1 MALQLKK
8 AERKKAKLKLGMSAP
23 SGGGKTLGALLI
35 AYGLMKEK
43 YPKLPDA
50 ELWAKIAIID
60 SENGSGELYAN
71 TEKAGVPI
79 GEYCAIT
86 LTAPFTPE
94 KYIEGIILCFNE
106 GIEVCIIDST
116 THLWAG
122 VGGALEKQGDI
133 AKRTGNSYT
142 AWRDVTP
149 SHNRFIDTMLQTDI
163 HIIATMRSKT
173 EYVQEKD
180 QTTGKTTVRKVGLNP
195 IQRDGMEYEF
205 TAFLEIDAEHNA
217 FGSKDRTGLV
227 DQLYFKISPDVG
239 KQFMKW
245 LESGVDASTPSK
257 VVAESN
263 LKVETELTDEQK
275 LVKAKEDIKAFVS
288 ELSSKKVSEADIK
301 TAIKSKHTVAN
312 YNSIKDIKVANDV
325 LEALKKITIPTESDE
340 IGG

>member
-1 MALQLKK
+1 MALTLKR

-23 SGGGKTLGALLI
+23 SGGGKTLGALFI
-35 AYGLMKEK
+35 AFGLMKEK

-50 ELWAKIAIID
+50 DLWAKIAIID

-71 TEKAGVPI
+71 AEKAGISI
-79 GEYCAIT
+79 GEYNAIT
-86 LTAPFTPE
+86 LVAPFTPE
-94 KYIEGIILCFNE
+94 KYIEGITLCHSE

-149 SHNRFIDTMLQTDI
+149 SHNRFIDAMLQTDV

-180 QTTGKTTVRKVGLNP
+180 QNTGKTTVRKVGLNP

-217 FGSKDRTGLV
+217 FGSKDRTGIV
-227 DQLYFKISPDVG
+227 DQQYVKITPELG
-239 KQFMKW
+239 RQFMKW
-245 LESGVDASTPSK
+245 LESGVDADTPTK
-257 VVAESN
+257 VVAESKETPTTN
-263 LKVETELTDEQK
+263 LNDETPVDELT
-275 LVKAKEDIKAFVS
+275 KAKAEIKTLVAD
-288 ELSSKKVSEADIK
+288 LTKKGVTEADIK
-301 TAIKSKHTVAN
+301 KAIKEHHTVAN
-312 YNSIKDIKVANDV
+312 YNSVKDINIANKIIEELRK
-325 LEALKKITIPTESDE
+325 LEV
-340 IGG
+340 

>member
-1 MALQLKK
+1 MALTLKR

-23 SGGGKTLGALLI
+23 SGGGKTLGALFI

-50 ELWAKIAIID
+50 DLWAKIAIID

-71 TEKAGVPI
+71 AEKAGISI
-79 GEYCAIT
+79 GEYNAIT
-86 LTAPFTPE
+86 LVAPFTPE
-94 KYIEGIILCFNE
+94 KYIEGITLCHSE

-122 VGGALEKQGDI
+122 VGGALEKQSDI

-149 SHNRFIDTMLQTDI
+149 SHNRFIDAMLQTDV

-180 QTTGKTTVRKVGLNP
+180 QNTGKTTVRKVGLNP

-217 FGSKDRTGLV
+217 FGSKDRTGIV
-227 DQLYFKISPDVG
+227 DQQYVKITPELG
-239 KQFMKW
+239 RQFMKW
-245 LESGVDASTPSK
+245 LESGADESTPTKVIAESK
-257 VVAESN
+257 ETPVAENIPAEETNKEN
-263 LKVETELTDEQK
+263 LKAIIAEINALATEKAKVNRDLVVET
-275 LVKAKEDIKAFVS
+275 IK
-288 ELSSKKVSEADIK
+288 KHHK
-301 TAIKSKHTVAN
+301 TGN
-312 YNSIKDIKVANDV
+312 PNGIKDITIAKAV
-325 LEALKKITIPTESDE
+325 LEELNNLEVK
-340 IGG
+340 

>member
-1 MALQLKK
+1 MALTLKK

-43 YPKLPDA
+43 YPKLSDA
-50 ELWAKIAIID
+50 DLWAKVAIID

-71 TEKAGVPI
+71 SEKAGVKI

-86 LTAPFTPE
+86 LAPPFTPE
-94 KYIEGIILCFNE
+94 KYIEGILLCHQE

-122 VGGALEKQGDI
+122 QGGLLEQQGNA

-149 SHNRFIDTMLQTDI
+149 SHNKFIDTMLQTDI

-180 QTTGKTTVRKVGLNP
+180 ASTGKTTVRKVGLNP
-195 IQRDGMEYEF
+195 VQRDGMEYEF

-217 FGSKDRTGLV
+217 FGSKDRTGIV
-227 DQLYFKISPDVG
+227 DQQYIKITPEIG
-239 KQFMKW
+239 KQFMRW
-245 LESGVDASTPSK
+245 LESGADENKPTK
-257 VVAESN
+257 VIAESKEEN
-263 LKVETELTDEQK
+263 SNENDNKV
-275 LVKAKEDIKAFVS
+275 
-288 ELSSKKVSEADIK
+288 DIK
-301 TAIKSKHTVAN
+301 TIIAEINALATEKAKVNRDLVVETIKKHHKTGN
-312 YNSIKDIKVANDV
+312 PNGIKDITVAKAV
-325 LEALKKITIPTESDE
+325 LEELTNLEVKVNE
-340 IGG
+340 